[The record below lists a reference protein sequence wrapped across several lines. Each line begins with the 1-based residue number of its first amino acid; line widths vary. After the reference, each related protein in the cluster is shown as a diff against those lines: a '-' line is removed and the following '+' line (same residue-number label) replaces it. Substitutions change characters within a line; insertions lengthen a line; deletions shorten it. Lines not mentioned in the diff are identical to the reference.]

1 MDMMGMLNGKLER
14 DQTGRGSGLIWPV
27 CCCCCCLFVCLIFF
41 NEKTINDALNMG
53 TNFGFPSQGGPRR
66 PLPCFFFFS
75 EKCSMSIVY
84 LAGTLPPAPISEVCV
99 CPW

>member
-66 PLPCFFFFS
+66 PLPCFFFFLRN
-75 EKCSMSIVY
+75 V
-84 LAGTLPPAPISEVCV
+84 P
-99 CPW
+99 